1 MGETRVDLHHLL
13 EDLRDAYP
21 GSIEETI
28 LTEIVANSLDSGA
41 TRITLAADPAQATL
55 TVADDGSGM
64 QRRELARYHDV
75 AASAKTRG
83 QGIGFAGV
91 GIKLGLLVCE
101 EVLTETRRASSHVAT
116 RWRLASRHKAPW
128 KWVTPPPGL
137 LSQRGTAVQ
146 LKLGNALSPLLDAGY
161 LEATLRRHYEP
172 LFDPEFD
179 PILSTHYRHGIR
191 FEVNGRA
198 LERAAADGTA
208 LAAGGGPAISR
219 RAIRAPLAI
228 RMKGRH
234 KPSAVGYMV
243 RDGVPLPEERR
254 GIAISTFGKAIKR
267 GWDWLGLTPAAPDL
281 IAGTIE
287 VPALAECLTL
297 NKGDFIR
304 TGARGATY
312 LAYRKAIQ
320 EAVSRQL
327 AEWGDVRDQ
336 AEQARRRVARPMERD
351 LESVLVDLAE
361 EFPLLASLVER
372 RAGGQRKLPIG
383 RGEAAADA
391 RALVAASLA
400 GGRGVGANGDPAP
413 LEPPAGGSA
422 TAEQPGAPVAVE
434 EPPAAVM
441 EPQPGQSPES
451 PGAAGETH
459 GGGFSLPGARGPR
472 RPARYGLAIQ
482 FESRAEDSELARLVE
497 STVWVNDAHPA
508 YRRAAASRSEGYH
521 IALAVAMALA
531 PLAVE
536 SAQEHHFVTAFLAQ
550 WGRALERSPRGRKR
564 MG

>member
-1 MGETRVDLHHLL
+1 MGETRVDLLHLL

-28 LTEIVANSLDSGA
+28 LSEIVANSLDSGA
-41 TRITLAADPAQATL
+41 TRITFAADPAQAAL
-55 TVADDGSGM
+55 TVVDDGSGM
-64 QRRELARYHDV
+64 QRRELARYHDI
-75 AASAKTRG
+75 AATTKTRG

-101 EVLTETRRASSHVAT
+101 EVLTETRRASTHVAT
-116 RWRLASRHKAPW
+116 RWNLASKHKAPW
-128 KWVTPPPGL
+128 KWVPPPGL
-137 LSQRGTAVQ
+137 LAQRGTAVR

-161 LEATLRRHYEP
+161 IEATLRRHYEP
-172 LFDPEFD
+172 LLDPGFD
-179 PILSTHYRHGIR
+179 PILTPHYRHGVR
-191 FEVNGRA
+191 FEVNGRP
-198 LERAAADGTA
+198 LERIAPDGA
-208 LAAGGGPAISR
+208 P
-219 RAIRAPLAI
+219 RAPLAI
-228 RMKGRH
+228 RLARKH
-234 KPSAVGYMV
+234 KPSAIGYLV
-243 RDGVPLPEERR
+243 RESASLPEERR
-254 GIAISTFGKAIKR
+254 GIAISTFGKVIKR
-267 GWDWLGLTPAAPDL
+267 GWDWLGVTPSAPEL
-281 IAGTIE
+281 IGGTIE

-304 TGARGATY
+304 TGPRGATY

-361 EFPLLASLVER
+361 EFPLLASLVEQ

-383 RGEAAADA
+383 RAGTAADA

-400 GGRGVGANGDPAP
+400 RERGEERAAAVA
-413 LEPPAGGSA
+413 LEEPPAGA
-422 TAEQPGAPVAVE
+422 AEEQAARAPEPTPGASAE
-434 EPPAAVM
+434 E
-441 EPQPGQSPES
+441 QSTRVS
-451 PGAAGETH
+451 LPGAAG
-459 GGGFSLPGARGPR
+459 PK
-472 RPARYGLAIQ
+472 RPARYGLSIQ
-482 FESRAEDSELARLVE
+482 FESRPDDAELGRLIE

-508 YRRAAASRSEGYH
+508 FRRAAASRSEGYH

-536 SAQEHHFVTAFLAQ
+536 PVREHRFVTAFLAQ
-550 WGRALERSPRGRKR
+550 WGRALERGSRGKR
-564 MG
+564 RAS